1 MPDWTKVNT
10 DADEG
15 GRHRA
20 LVLAEELY
28 EAGQWDGQSA
38 IYFPDPYVAHRL
50 VACGR
55 TAALEDKVLRAAQR
69 YEQKYGHTP
78 TLCLVHPAALG
89 DSGRPRKAGRVEIRP
104 CRSVLPHHFWLGLAD
119 APAQAGDGGN
129 GKPQPGRSLVSR
141 AAAVQAKAEPL
152 TPPRARQP
160 VMELEEARDGDE

>member
-1 MPDWTKVNT
+1 MPDWSKVTT

-55 TAALEDKVLRAAQR
+55 TAALLSAGVDYVIGGAD
-69 YEQKYGHTP
+69 
-78 TLCLVHPAALG
+78 PAW
-89 DSGRPRKAGRVEIRP
+89 R
-104 CRSVLPHHFWLGLAD
+104 
-119 APAQAGDGGN
+119 
-129 GKPQPGRSLVSR
+129 
-141 AAAVQAKAEPL
+141 
-152 TPPRARQP
+152 
-160 VMELEEARDGDE
+160 